1 MTGRERA
8 GQRCRAAGF
17 QWRSE
22 LVQTEKKNTERM
34 QMARLFGQMSRGE
47 ITRREMLQR
56 GAAAG
61 IGAATLALFAKGP
74 SIAWAQD
81 ATPAAGGQE
90 VGYSVPVPTDLRTDL
105 SGQEITTVLGAEG
118 PGVPFEEAMIAKF
131 QEATGIVVSRVSG
144 PEATD
149 ERLTQYL
156 QIFSAQSGDIDV
168 VMIDVID
175 VGVVEA
181 HAVDLTD
188 VLASQGVEYIDRI
201 VQNNT
206 VDGKL
211 VGIPWYTDAGLL
223 YYRTDLLE
231 KYEFEGPPETWEEL
245 QTMAQTIQDG
255 ERAAS
260 PDFQGF
266 VFQGA
271 SYEGLTC
278 NALEWVASNGGGEI
292 VDADGNVTLNNEQA
306 VAILQQAAGWV
317 NTISPEGVTTYR
329 EEDSR
334 GVWQVGN
341 AAFMRNWPYA
351 YSLGQNADAETGQ
364 VPVIADKFDVLVLP
378 AGTGEGARHADTLGG
393 WQMMVSTYSEA
404 QDAAK
409 EFAKFMT
416 SPAVQKGY
424 AIERSLLPTI
434 PDLYSDVDVL
444 AANPFYGRLLE
455 VFQNGAVARPSTP
468 SSVLYPELSSIFYQG
483 VHTILTGGDAAGT
496 VEEMAG
502 EMETLLS
509 EL

>member
-1 MTGRERA
+1 MQNEIQKRDNERI
-8 GQRCRAAGF
+8 
-17 QWRSE
+17 
-22 LVQTEKKNTERM
+22 K
-34 QMARLFGQMSRGE
+34 MARLFGKMSRGE
-47 ITRREMLQR
+47 ITRREMLQQ

-61 IGAATLALFAKGP
+61 IGAATLALFANGP
-74 SIAWAQD
+74 RRAWAQD
-81 ATPAAGGQE
+81 ATPAAGVE
-90 VGYSVPVPTDLRTDL
+90 VGSTVPVPTDLRTDL
-105 SGQEITTVLGAEG
+105 TGQEITAILGNDG

-131 QEATGIVVSRVSG
+131 SEATGIVVERISG
-144 PEATD
+144 PTATD

-156 QIFSAQSGDIDV
+156 QSFSAESADIDV

-175 VGVVEA
+175 AGVVAA
-181 HAVDLTD
+181 HAIDLTD
-188 VLASQGVEYIDRI
+188 VLASQGVEYIERI

-231 KYEFEGPPETWEEL
+231 KYGFEAPPATWDEL
-245 QTMAQTIQDG
+245 QSMAQTIQEG
-255 ERAAS
+255 ERATT

-292 VDADGNVTLNNEQA
+292 VDADGTVTLNNEKA
-306 VAILQQAAGWV
+306 VAILGQAAGWV
-317 NTISPEGVTTYR
+317 NTISPEGVTTYK
-329 EEDSR
+329 EEDGR

-351 YSLGQNADAETGQ
+351 YSLGQNPDAATGE
-364 VPVIADKFDVLVLP
+364 VPVIADKFDVVVLP
-378 AGTGEGARHADTLGG
+378 AGTGEGARNADTLGG

-424 AIERSLLPTI
+424 AIELSLLPTI
-434 PDLYSDVDVL
+434 PDLYSDADVL
-444 AANPFYGRLLE
+444 AANPFYERLLD

-483 VHTILTGGDAAGT
+483 VNGILTGADAAST
-496 VEEMAG
+496 VEEMAAD
-502 EMETLLS
+502 METLLS